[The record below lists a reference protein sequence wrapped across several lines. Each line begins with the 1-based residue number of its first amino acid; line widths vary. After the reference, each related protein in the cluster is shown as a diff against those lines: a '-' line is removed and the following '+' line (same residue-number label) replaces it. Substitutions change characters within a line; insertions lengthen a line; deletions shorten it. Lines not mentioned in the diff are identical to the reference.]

1 MPSKKKT
8 TDSGGFTSE
17 FYHTFK
23 EQYQLYILSPKI
35 EQEKTVPNSF
45 YEASIKAIP
54 KTKQRQ

>member
-8 TDSGGFTSE
+8 TDPGGLTSE

-23 EQYQLYILSPKI
+23 ELISILQILFPKI

-45 YEASIKAIP
+45 YEAGIKAIP
-54 KTKQRQ
+54 